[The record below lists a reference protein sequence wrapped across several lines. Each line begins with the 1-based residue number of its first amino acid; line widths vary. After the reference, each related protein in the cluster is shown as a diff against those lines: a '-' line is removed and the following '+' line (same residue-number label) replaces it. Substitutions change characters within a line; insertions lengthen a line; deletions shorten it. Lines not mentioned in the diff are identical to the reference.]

1 MWKTNT
7 KDPGNPLTTKETPE
21 QVREH
26 VKLTEKNHSLP
37 KTVSI
42 AGKPSHTKSH
52 GDRQE
57 TDPQKPR
64 QKQADNNRGRKSAP
78 RRKTKNNTEP

>member
-7 KDPGNPLTTKETPE
+7 KDPSNPLTTKETPE
-21 QVREH
+21 QAREH
-26 VKLTEKNHSLP
+26 VKLTEKNQSLP
-37 KTVSI
+37 RTVSI
-42 AGKPSHTKSH
+42 AGKPTHTKSH

-64 QKQADNNRGRKSAP
+64 QK
-78 RRKTKNNTEP
+78 